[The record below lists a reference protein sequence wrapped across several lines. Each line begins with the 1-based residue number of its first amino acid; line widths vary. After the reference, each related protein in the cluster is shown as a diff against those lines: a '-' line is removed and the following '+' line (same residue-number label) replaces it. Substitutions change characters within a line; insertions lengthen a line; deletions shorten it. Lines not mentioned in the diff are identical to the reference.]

1 MRRRLLLQ
9 FLAVFGVMSASAYNQ
24 DEYVYTP
31 DSKYKT
37 ATPNYVTNGD
47 FSNQFAGWTNGSD
60 EMATEPSTSAWRL
73 VTEVGPNGETV
84 AESLG
89 NSTGNGLARIWSVDQ
104 LGGAGLYVYSYYING
119 GATSA
124 NTSVS
129 GTLDNYLN
137 FYVNT
142 DGTYATNTRN
152 VGDVVAFN
160 ETWQL
165 VSDTVQLNQGDFL
178 VMYADRM
185 AEGARI
191 TGVAINK
198 VDAVFDDRILA
209 AKKEYINT
217 LLAGPWKNQTSVEE
231 TKNLLEEYYELL
243 TGDDIDEM
251 NSYMAELDN
260 AINDFLGSNT
270 ASMMGNFKHWYNSDK
285 IQKASKI
292 GDWVFTGGRIF
303 HCNSNDSAVRQ
314 EEENM
319 QRVSHEMP
327 RSFDLP
333 NASGYVTKSWDPG
346 TYMMKM
352 DVMGY
357 YMLTGTG
364 SQYDPDLN
372 SKVMGVKLVGNDV
385 ELNVSPLNTRRY
397 TEHVIFFTVPE
408 DQAGVEGNIK
418 FGFEYNIPED
428 EAGKNRG
435 GWLAFSH
442 VDVRRVGLSQEDQDH
457 LDLVKRIAGA
467 QHSLKVMID
476 SANVVATKTDLYKW
490 GMAQMNDSTA
500 KGQAEYEVSLT
511 KVDATGKEVFVDD
524 NADAVYDKTLD
535 DYMKIVRKG
544 IQNLY
549 GYCQPYFDLNTV
561 IADADKALADPVNQ
575 NGDATLKANLNALIA
590 EAKALSA
597 TYAVIEDNDAI
608 LAEAAKYT
616 EKTEA
621 LKNALADYLS
631 TTASFANP
639 SNVEIVNGDFATKN
653 YSGWTFSENV
663 AGKETFKNSANDSY
677 EAGNCLQVW
686 RGYTA
691 SPQSML
697 KQEVTL
703 KYKGLYVYTATAHGF
718 NENPGNDV
726 AMGTLVTDP
735 ESSLANDTI
744 YTGDNN
750 KMRLFFGQ
758 VGLADS
764 VRVHSRLVEWKDKST
779 NYNGYVGGSYFVFV
793 DKADEVETTYE
804 FGFSTFGQVDGSGA
818 NTYGFGDNKISYY
831 GDASKAMAAFKADV
845 DAQLAEAQKV
855 LDANQASENQGV
867 QNAVSRLSRRLADAK
882 ALAAASPATAK
893 DLSALAN
900 AAAYAVEM
908 ANNVTTVAS
917 GINTVSADVVKANVA
932 NGVYNLA
939 GVRVASDLKG
949 LNSLAKGIYI
959 FNGKKY
965 VVK

>member
-24 DEYVYTP
+24 GEYVYTP

-37 ATPNYVTNGD
+37 VTPNYVTNGD
-47 FSNQFAGWTNGSD
+47 FSNQFVGWTNGSD

-84 AESLG
+84 AESL
-89 NSTGNGLARIWSVDQ
+89 NSSTGNGLARIWSVDQ

-119 GATSA
+119 GTTSA

-129 GTLDNYLN
+129 GTTNNYLN

-152 VGDVVAFN
+152 VGDVVAFG

-178 VMYADRM
+178 VMYVDRM
-185 AEGARI
+185 AEGVRL
-191 TGVAINK
+191 TGVSINK
-198 VDAVFDDRILA
+198 VDAVFDDRLLA
-209 AKKEYINT
+209 EKKEYINT
-217 LLAGPWKNQTSVEE
+217 LLAGPWENKASLED
-231 TKNLLEEYYELL
+231 TKGILEEYYELL
-243 TGDDIDEM
+243 VGDDIDEM
-251 NSYMAELDN
+251 NGYMAELDN
-260 AINDFLGSNT
+260 TIAEFLSENT
-270 ASMMGNFKHWYNSDK
+270 ASMMDYFKHWYNK
-285 IQKASKI
+285 TKYQKATKI
-292 GDWVFTGGRIF
+292 GDWEFTGGRIY
-303 HCNSNDSAVRQ
+303 HCNNVY
-314 EEENM
+314 EEEDM
-319 QRVSHEMP
+319 QRVTHEMP

-346 TYMMKM
+346 KYMMKM

-372 SKVMGVKLVGNDV
+372 SEVMGVKLVGNDV
-385 ELNVSPLNTRRY
+385 ELNVSPLNTRHY
-397 TEHVIFFTVPE
+397 KSHVIFFEIPE
-408 DQAGVEGNIK
+408 DQAGVDGNIK
-418 FGFEYNIPED
+418 FGFDFTMPED
-428 EAGKNRG
+428 EVGKKRG

-442 VDVRRVGLSQEDQDH
+442 VDVRRIGISEERQKH
-457 LDLVKRIAGA
+457 LELVKRIADA
-467 QHSLKVMID
+467 QNALKVMID
-476 SANVVATKTDLYKW
+476 SANVVAKKTDLYKW

-511 KVDATGKEVFVDD
+511 KVDVNGKEVFVDD
-524 NADAVYDKTLD
+524 NVDAVYDNTLK
-535 DYMKIVRKG
+535 DYMNIVRKG
-544 IQNLY
+544 MQNLY
-549 GYCQPYFDLNTV
+549 GYCQPYIDLNTAV
-561 IADADKALADPVNQ
+561 ADAEKALAIPANQ
-575 NGDATLKANLNALIA
+575 NGDAALKANLNALIA
-590 EAKALSA
+590 EAKTLSA

-608 LAEAAKYT
+608 LAESAKYT

-621 LKNALADYLS
+621 LKNALADYLA
-631 TTASFANP
+631 TTASLENP

-653 YSGWTFSENV
+653 YSGWTFSENIS
-663 AGKETFKNSANDSY
+663 GKETFKNSPNDSY

-686 RGYTA
+686 RGNTV

-718 NENPGNDV
+718 NENPGSD
-726 AMGTLVTDP
+726 AGMGTFVTDL
-735 ESSLANDTI
+735 ESGLTNDTI

-758 VGLADS
+758 VGAADS
-764 VRVHSRLVEWKDKST
+764 VRVHSRLVEWKDKNT

-793 DKADEVETTYE
+793 EKADEVETTYE
-804 FGFSTFGQVDGSGA
+804 FGFSTYGQVDGAGA

-845 DAQLAEAQKV
+845 DAQLVEAQKV

-882 ALAAASPATAK
+882 ALAATSPTTAK

>member
-37 ATPNYVTNGD
+37 VTPNYVTNGD

-84 AESLG
+84 AESL
-89 NSTGNGLARIWSVDQ
+89 NSSTGNGLARIWSVDQ

-129 GTLDNYLN
+129 GTTNNYLN

-152 VGDVVAFN
+152 VGDVVAFS

-178 VMYADRM
+178 VMYVDRM

-191 TGVAINK
+191 TGVSINK
-198 VDAVFDDRILA
+198 VDAVFDDRLLA
-209 AKKEYINT
+209 EKKEYINT
-217 LLAGPWKNQTSVEE
+217 LLAGPWENQVSVED
-231 TKNLLEEYYELL
+231 TKSILEEYYGLL
-243 TGDDIDEM
+243 VGDDIDEM
-251 NSYMAELDN
+251 NGYMAELDN
-260 AINDFLGSNT
+260 TIAEFLSENT
-270 ASMMGNFKHWYNSDK
+270 ASMMDYFTHWYNK
-285 IQKASKI
+285 TKYQKATKI
-292 GDWVFTGGRIF
+292 GDWEFTGGRIY
-303 HCNSNDSAVRQ
+303 HCNNVY
-314 EEENM
+314 EEEDM
-319 QRVSHEMP
+319 QRVTHEMP

-333 NASGYVTKSWDPG
+333 NASGYVTKSWNPG
-346 TYMMKM
+346 KYMMKM

-372 SKVMGVKLVGNDV
+372 SEVMGVKLVGNDV
-385 ELNVSPLNTRRY
+385 ELNVSPLNTRHY
-397 TEHVIFFTVPE
+397 KSHVIFFEIPE
-408 DQAGVEGNIK
+408 DQAGVDGNIK
-418 FGFEYNIPED
+418 FGFDFTMPED
-428 EAGKNRG
+428 EVGKKRG

-442 VDVRRVGLSQEDQDH
+442 VDVRRIGISEEQQKHIE
-457 LDLVKRIAGA
+457 LVKRIADA
-467 QHSLKVMID
+467 QYALKVMID
-476 SANVVATKTDLYKW
+476 SANVVAKKTDLYKW

-511 KVDATGKEVFVDD
+511 KVDVNGKEVFVDD
-524 NADAVYDKTLD
+524 NVDAVYDNTLK
-535 DYMKIVRKG
+535 DYMNIVRKG
-544 IQNLY
+544 MQNLY
-549 GYCQPYFDLNTV
+549 GYCQPYIDLNTAV
-561 IADADKALADPVNQ
+561 ADAEKALAIPANQ
-575 NGDATLKANLNALIA
+575 NGDAALKANLNALIA
-590 EAKALSA
+590 EAKTLSA

-608 LAEAAKYT
+608 LAESAKYT

-621 LKNALADYLS
+621 LKNALADYLA
-631 TTASFANP
+631 TTASLENP

-653 YSGWTFSENV
+653 YSGWTFSENIS
-663 AGKETFKNSANDSY
+663 GKETFKNSDNDSY

-686 RGYTA
+686 RGNTV

-718 NENPGNDV
+718 NENPGSD
-726 AMGTLVTDP
+726 AGMGTFVTDP
-735 ESSLANDTI
+735 ESGLTNDTI

-758 VGLADS
+758 VGAADS
-764 VRVHSRLVEWKDKST
+764 VRVHSRLVEWKDKNT

-793 DKADEVETTYE
+793 EKADEVETTYE
-804 FGFSTFGQVDGSGA
+804 FGFSTYGQVDGAGA

-845 DAQLAEAQKV
+845 DAQLVEAQKV

-882 ALAAASPATAK
+882 ALAATSPATAK